1 MVKKALKALH
11 KDVGNATEVQSM
23 FLLLRAFRAKVDFCC
38 SRGSFRVLS
47 PSYLSWR
54 LRNSVNREAS
64 LLIFSFELRSR
75 SRLVS
80 RDGCSSSSGRHALQ
94 KVDKPVLR
102 WIH

>member
-47 PSYLSWR
+47 PS
-54 LRNSVNREAS
+54 
-64 LLIFSFELRSR
+64 
-75 SRLVS
+75 
-80 RDGCSSSSGRHALQ
+80 
-94 KVDKPVLR
+94 
-102 WIH
+102 